1 MGRGV
6 SIMKRSRIITL
17 RAFTLVELFVVLGVI
32 ALMVALVLPGMASAK
47 QKTMRMQCTNNLKQL
62 TLASRTWAI
71 NGGAAPSAGA
81 STNRL
86 AGLGRITSGEA
97 FRYFQ
102 VVSNEMGTPKL
113 LVCPADTR
121 LPAKDVGLGFSNTNL
136 SYFVGLDAVET
147 YPSMFLYGD
156 RNLTNGLPIQDGIL
170 VLMPNRPV
178 GFTYELH
185 NGQGNL
191 ALADGS
197 VQGWPPAGGCECRP
211 TSSRRRA
218 DGR

>member
-1 MGRGV
+1 
-6 SIMKRSRIITL
+6 MKRRGSITL
-17 RAFTLVELFVVLGVI
+17 EAFTLVELFVIVGVI
-32 ALMVALVLPGMASAK
+32 AVVALLVLPGMARAK
-47 QKTMRMQCTNNLKQL
+47 QKARRIQCTNNLKQL
-62 TLASRTWAI
+62 GLASKTWVI
-71 NGGAAPSAGA
+71 GGGATPSAGA

-86 AGLGRITSGEA
+86 AGLGRITSGAA

-102 VVSNEMGTPKL
+102 VMSNELGNPKI

-170 VLMPNRPV
+170 VLPPKRPV
-178 GFTYELH
+178 GWTHELH
-185 NGQGNL
+185 NRQGNI
-191 ALADGS
+191 ALADGG
-197 VQGWPPAGGCECRP
+197 VQGW
-211 TSSRRRA
+211 TSSRLSSAVVGPPGTGMTNRLA
-218 DGR
+218 MP

>member
-1 MGRGV
+1 
-6 SIMKRSRIITL
+6 MKRRWSITL
-17 RAFTLVELFVVLGVI
+17 EAFTLVELLVVVGVI
-32 ALMVALVLPGMASAK
+32 AVVALLVLPGMARAK
-47 QKTMRMQCTNNLKQL
+47 QKARRIQCTNNLKQL
-62 TLASRTWAI
+62 GLVSKTWVI
-71 NGGAAPSAGA
+71 GGGATL

-113 LVCPADTR
+113 LVCPADNR
-121 LPAKDVGLGFSNTNL
+121 LPAQDVGAGFSNTNL

-178 GFTYELH
+178 GWTHELH
-185 NGQGNL
+185 NRQGNV

-197 VQGWPPAGGCECRP
+197 VQGWTSLRLSSAIVGPPALGMTNRLAMP
-211 TSSRRRA
+211 
-218 DGR
+218 